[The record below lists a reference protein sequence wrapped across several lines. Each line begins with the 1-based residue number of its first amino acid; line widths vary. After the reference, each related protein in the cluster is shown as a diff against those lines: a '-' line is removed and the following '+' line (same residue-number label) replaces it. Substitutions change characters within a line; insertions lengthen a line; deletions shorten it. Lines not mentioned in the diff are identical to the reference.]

1 MIGVSFSCLLYTS
14 LEKFP
19 QHADRHGEAERHDS
33 QEQRRQLEGKPF
45 EMCIRDR
52 SKALSIDAPGAQI
65 QSVGTYKLVVFM
77 GMPGEESTFTVRIGS
92 NNFEN
97 MGMFMF
103 MTPATLSSLDI
114 ISDLKD
120 VKDRLSDSSDSLYS
134 GCLLY
139 TSRCV

>member
-1 MIGVSFSCLLYTS
+1 MPNTYASDYYKNNMMLVCGTGI
-14 LEKFP
+14 
-19 QHADRHGEAERHDS
+19 D
-33 QEQRRQLEGKPF
+33 
-45 EMCIRDR
+45 M
-52 SKALSIDAPGAQI
+52 SKALSIDAPGAQV

-114 ISDLKD
+114 IS
-120 VKDRLSDSSDSLYS
+120 
-134 GCLLY
+134 
-139 TSRCV
+139 T